1 MTMDLTGRPRLTEFQ
16 PRVGEI
22 FRVDPGD
29 GGEVGTWRLDS
40 CEPLPKPP
48 VEELTEADCFTLAFA
63 CERSMEQGFFRVTSP
78 DGFSARLFA
87 VPIAPDRMWVT
98 IN

>member
-1 MTMDLTGRPRLTEFQ
+1 MDLSDRPRLADFKS
-16 PRVGEI
+16 RVAEV
-22 FRVDPGD
+22 FRVEPED
-29 GGEVGTWRLDS
+29 GGGVVAWRLDS

-48 VEELTEADCFTLAFA
+48 VEELAEADCFNLGFA
-63 CERSMEQGFFRVTSP
+63 CERSIEQGFFRVTAA

>member
-1 MTMDLTGRPRLTEFQ
+1 MDLTGRPRLAEFQ
-16 PRVGEI
+16 PRVGAV
-22 FRVDPGD
+22 FRVEAEN

-48 VEELTEADCFTLAFA
+48 MEELAEADCFTLSFT
-63 CERSMEQGFFRVTSP
+63 CERSMEQGFFRVTAP
-78 DGFSARLFA
+78 DGLSERLFA
-87 VPIAPDRMWVT
+87 VPIEHDCMWVT